1 MNIPKITKSFNPA
14 QQASV
19 LVNVLG
25 FVVLLTCVLLSPHSL
40 IYDEVYHLPLVGLLN
55 QYGLSYRFLRGT
67 GQSAPGPLYSI
78 IHYIFQPLTDLE
90 APAIRLVNILLL
102 LLLILV
108 LSLTLQKIF
117 KIPRALVSSLAI
129 MGLPMIWVITGM
141 ALTEISAMLLATLS
155 VFLIFLALE
164 KIEDN
169 QQISLGIAALS
180 GLCLGMAILG
190 RQTFI
195 VLMFI
200 LPILTISSSKKS
212 WQPLLLCWL
221 TSGILPAIV
230 FSVWGGIV
238 PPGQSSLSSGY
249 SLRNGFLSFAYT
261 GLLLFILA
269 PKWFSLSRAI
279 IISVLVSGFLGNAI
293 FTILSIRP
301 AYHVFKKIIPDPTLL
316 NFFFYLASSC
326 LLAFGILFLIASLN
340 NCRDHNKDSK
350 FLFLNVAVIIVAAT
364 AFKITHYYSTRYTA
378 TAIPFLILLAQYYTK
393 DNYFKVA
400 RLLLGNIVG
409 CLMLVSYFLRP
420 WP

>member
-1 MNIPKITKSFNPA
+1 
-14 QQASV
+14 
-19 LVNVLG
+19 
-25 FVVLLTCVLLSPHSL
+25 
-40 IYDEVYHLPLVGLLN
+40 
-55 QYGLSYRFLRGT
+55 
-67 GQSAPGPLYSI
+67 
-78 IHYIFQPLTDLE
+78 
-90 APAIRLVNILLL
+90 
-102 LLLILV
+102 LLILV
-108 LSLTLQKIF
+108 LSLTLQKTF
-117 KIPRALVSSLAI
+117 KVPRALVSSLAI
-129 MGLPMIWVITGM
+129 MGLPMTWVITGM
-141 ALTEISAMLLATLS
+141 ALTEIPAMLLATLS
-155 VFLIFLALE
+155 VFLIFIALE

-200 LPILTISSSKKS
+200 LPILTITSSKKS

-230 FSVWGGIV
+230 FSVWGGLV

-269 PKWFSLSRAI
+269 PKWFSLNKVI
-279 IISVLVSGFLGNAI
+279 ITSILVSSFLGNALFKI
-293 FTILSIRP
+293 VSIRP
-301 AYHVFKKIIPDPTLL
+301 AYYVFKNIIPDPTLL
-316 NFFFYLASSC
+316 NLFFYLASSF
-326 LLAFGILFLIASLN
+326 LLALGILFLIASLN
-340 NCRDHNKDSK
+340 NCLDHNKDSK

-378 TAIPFLILLAQYYTK
+378 TTIPFLILLAQYYTK
-393 DNYFKVA
+393 DNYFRVA

-409 CLMLVSYFLRP
+409 CLMLVSYFSRP